1 MSHNS
6 FGKQFVVTCFG
17 ESHGRCVGVVI
28 DGCPPGIQLSIESI
42 QQELN
47 KRKPSKDILF
57 TPRKEDDIID
67 LLAGI
72 HNNVTTGAPLCM
84 LVWNKNVNSQPYEA
98 LRWTPRPG
106 HADYPANIRYQGF
119 NDYRGGGRFSG
130 RLTAAF
136 VMAGAVAKQILKP
149 YGIEVL
155 AHVTQI
161 GPLKLSNPLS
171 LDAIRQN
178 VYQNPIRCGDPILAQ
193 QMEKLIQDTRNNGD
207 SVGGCI
213 EGLAINV
220 PAGIGQPIFDSLDA
234 DLAKALF
241 NIPAVKGVEVGA
253 GFQAATLLGSQNN
266 DPYRYQDGK
275 IITTTNHSGGILG
288 GLTTGMPIRVRVTIK
303 PTPSIPQPQHTVH
316 LKDHGETTI
325 TIDGKH
331 DACIVPRAVP
341 AVESM
346 IAITLTD
353 HLLGLSGN
361 SDMLTR

>member
-28 DGCPPGIQLSIESI
+28 DGCPPGIQLSNESI

-47 KRKPSKDILF
+47 RRKSIDSSLF
-57 TPRKEDDIID
+57 TPRKEEDTID

-72 HNNVTTGAPLCM
+72 QNNITTGAPLCM

-106 HADYPANIRYQGF
+106 HADYPAYIRYYGF

-136 VMAGAVAKQILKP
+136 VMAGAVAKQVLKP
-149 YGIEVL
+149 YGIEIL
-155 AHVTQI
+155 AHVTQL
-161 GPLKLSNPLS
+161 GPLTLSHPVS
-171 LDAIRQN
+171 LDAIRHN
-178 VYQNPIRCGDPILAQ
+178 VYQNPIRCADPILAKR
-193 QMEKLIQDTRNNGD
+193 MEELIQDTRKKGD
-207 SVGGCI
+207 SIGGCI

-220 PAGIGQPIFDSLDA
+220 PTGVGHPIFDSLDA

-288 GLTTGMPIRVRVTIK
+288 GLSTGMSIRIRVAIK

-316 LKDHGETTI
+316 LKDKVDTAITI
-325 TIDGKH
+325 TGKH
-331 DACIVPRAVP
+331 DTCIVPRAVP
-341 AVESM
+341 VVESM

-353 HLLGLSGN
+353 HLLGLPKN
-361 SDMLTR
+361 SDTHVC